1 MAGSSVVLPSGQ
13 GSSRCCITR
22 YYLLR
27 PKLCPRYPIGPL
39 TVLCVCCGDTMD
51 HSRTILKF
59 GVRRERLIFVCPSC
73 QAVDTKE
80 LKRMA

>member
-1 MAGSSVVLPSGQ
+1 MLHYPLLPSA
-13 GSSRCCITR
+13 TET
-22 YYLLR
+22 L
-27 PKLCPRYPIGPL
+27 PPYPIGPL

-51 HSRTILKF
+51 HSRTILRF